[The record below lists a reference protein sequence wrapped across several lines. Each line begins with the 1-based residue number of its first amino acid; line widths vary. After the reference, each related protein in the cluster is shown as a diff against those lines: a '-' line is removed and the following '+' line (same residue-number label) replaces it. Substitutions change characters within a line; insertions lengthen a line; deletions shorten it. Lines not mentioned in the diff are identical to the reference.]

1 MILNSF
7 YRINGIEL
15 SGSSAGVVRHLC
27 PGKMKCWH
35 FLLKINLTLQGCP
48 SPALGLNTRCRV
60 TYLIHGS
67 FPPVAT
73 FTESNQ
79 AKISPSLFNHS
90 LFQTMIYHHL
100 YLDYITFRLH
110 MLQGRRNNVFPSP
123 AKALASETQHFYP
136 AVSQFE
142 GLNMH
147 ARKPAWIPLQAAEG
161 RLLLVHEERLFWSG
175 DAIKW
180 TFMWVYSSAGSL

>member
-1 MILNSF
+1 M
-7 YRINGIEL
+7 
-15 SGSSAGVVRHLC
+15 
-27 PGKMKCWH
+27 
-35 FLLKINLTLQGCP
+35 LTLSAQNKLNITGMPFSSSGPKYKMQGHLP
-48 SPALGLNTRCRV
+48 DPWL
-60 TYLIHGS
+60 

-147 ARKPAWIPLQAAEG
+147 ARKPPWIPLQAAEG